1 MFVRGE
7 WGSGVAPALYLIVF
21 GKIFLWKSACLF
33 IDNFP
38 KRLDSDLLAYQLYTV
53 SPCP

>member
-21 GKIFLWKSACLF
+21 GKILF
-33 IDNFP
+33 VEVGLSFH
-38 KRLDSDLLAYQLYTV
+38 R
-53 SPCP
+53 